1 MSHISTY
8 EVTISDI
15 KLFCQVAQKAGA
27 AVQFAS
33 DASLNVKQFGSNVVE
48 GCAAEV
54 KLPGWNYPLG
64 IKANGEIL
72 YDNWGSETT
81 SMQTLGAVLQ
91 DYNYSVIMKNVS
103 MDMVLG
109 NDPIEFITDKIHA
122 DGTREIVIA
131 L

>member
-27 AVQFAS
+27 EVQFAA
-33 DASLNVKQFGSNVVE
+33 DGTLNVKQFGSNVVE
-48 GCAAEV
+48 DCSAEV

-64 IKANGEIL
+64 IKSNGEIL
-72 YDNWGSETT
+72 YDNWGSEID
-81 SMQTLGAVLQ
+81 SMKTLGHVLQ
-91 DYNYSVIMKNVS
+91 DYNFEVIMKNVS

-109 NDPIEFITDKIHA
+109 NDPVEFITNKTHN
-122 DGTREIVIA
+122 DGTREIIIA